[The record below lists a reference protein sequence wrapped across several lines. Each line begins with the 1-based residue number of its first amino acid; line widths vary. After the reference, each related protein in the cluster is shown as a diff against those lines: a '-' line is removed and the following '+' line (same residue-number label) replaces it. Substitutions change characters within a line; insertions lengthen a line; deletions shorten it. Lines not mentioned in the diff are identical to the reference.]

1 MSRDSPRFRRRSAWA
16 RILLPPVI
24 LAYHSVDDVPLA
36 DDYYR
41 LATPPVQLDRDLR
54 FFRGL
59 GYRTVT
65 FSEMA
70 RRASQ
75 GFARGH
81 LAVTFDDGF
90 ADNLTAAVQVLARH
104 STPATTFVI
113 AGMLGEPHPDVP
125 GSSILSAR
133 QVRDLRRAGFEIG
146 AHGVRHVDL
155 TSIPRT
161 DACEEMRRS
170 KLILEDV
177 LQERVT
183 ALAYPF
189 GKTDAGVAAEAAAAG
204 FEAACVTYGGTWA
217 NPWMLPR
224 VPTGN
229 AMRLRRV
236 WLSSHPRLE
245 VLADGILSRSRRSP
259 VQGSAGLKPN

>member
-1 MSRDSPRFRRRSAWA
+1 MSGDYPQFRRRSSRA

-24 LAYHSVDDVPLA
+24 LAYHSVNDVPLA
-36 DDYYR
+36 LDYYR
-41 LATPPVQLDRDLR
+41 LATPPAQLDRDLR
-54 FFRGL
+54 FFRCL

-75 GFARGH
+75 GGARGH

-104 STPATTFVI
+104 GTPATTFVI
-113 AGMLGEPHPDVP
+113 AGMLGEPHPDAP
-125 GSSILSAR
+125 ASSILSAP

-146 AHGVRHVDL
+146 AHGVHHVDL
-155 TSIPRT
+155 TSVPRAV
-161 DACEEMRRS
+161 ACEEMRRS
-170 KLILEDV
+170 KLLLEDV
-177 LQERVT
+177 LQERIA

-189 GKTDAGVAAEAAAAG
+189 GKTDLGVAADAAAAG
-204 FEAACVTYGGTWA
+204 FEAACVIHGGTWT

-245 VLADGILSRSRRSP
+245 VLADWILSLSRRSP
-259 VQGSAGLKPN
+259 VPGSAGLKPS